1 LLDLVSRDG
10 AQRIARFFPFSG
22 ASKGQKV
29 YRRSTDKI
37 LTRSFA
43 AQGVNGRFG
52 ECRDPGWPSALGRE
66 RHSRSRVVHGQ
77 NDHSFCGGRAVHVNA
92 MSTRIRRF
100 GAVGDG
106 ENTSM
111 SVGMEMENR
120 QNQRLG
126 A

>member
-1 LLDLVSRDG
+1 M
-10 AQRIARFFPFSG
+10 
-22 ASKGQKV
+22 
-29 YRRSTDKI
+29 
-37 LTRSFA
+37 
-43 AQGVNGRFG
+43 
-52 ECRDPGWPSALGRE
+52 ALWADFDIPDRGLFM
-66 RHSRSRVVHGQ
+66 VKMIMV
-77 NDHSFCGGRAVHVNA
+77 FCGGGAVHVNA

-111 SVGMEMENR
+111 SVGVEMKNP